1 MERVIVKKYHKQRNI
16 KILLFYNSNKIESI
30 WNDCLENTNYQ
41 SDHKLRSK
49 LNRQKAMDN
58 FWDRFKNY
66 KKNSQKRLHSYIYSK
81 LPTNNSV
88 LSLSKLKE

>member
-1 MERVIVKKYHKQRNI
+1 MLTRKYAESNCKKKHKQRNI
-16 KILLFYNSNKIESI
+16 RIFLFYNSNKTESS
-30 WNDCLENTNYQ
+30 WNDFLENTNYQ

-66 KKNSQKRLHSYIYSK
+66 KKRFSEKI
-81 LPTNNSV
+81 T
-88 LSLSKLKE
+88 